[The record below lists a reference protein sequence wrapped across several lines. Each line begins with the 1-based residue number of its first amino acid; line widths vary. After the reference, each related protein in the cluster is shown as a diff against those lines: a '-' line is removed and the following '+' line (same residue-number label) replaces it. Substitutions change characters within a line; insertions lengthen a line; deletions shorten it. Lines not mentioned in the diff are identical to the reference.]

1 MTLHAVIVGAGP
13 IGLATACRL
22 AQDGAAV
29 TVVDAVHGGGGASTR
44 NAGWIVPIMSTPV
57 PAPGML
63 GKALRWMLR
72 KDSPLYVRPSPRPE
86 HVRFMASML
95 RHCNHKD
102 FRHGV
107 EALVALNERTIALFD
122 GYENDGVRFEYHRT
136 GHLLVF
142 TTLETM
148 RAYQAETAPMER
160 IGHTAIPLS
169 GDEVRDLEPVISK
182 NVRAGLHCSHERHLD
197 PVTLIKGLEYR
208 CRELGVEILY
218 DRPVTDIRME
228 GAVARSLL
236 AGGDDIPAD
245 VFVLAAGIHTG
256 ALARLAGFP
265 LPIQPGKGYGLDD
278 TTKSVNLR
286 HAVYFGEAK
295 VAVTPLSDRVR
306 LAGTMEF
313 GSRDAT
319 LDVDRLRGIAQAA
332 DNYLTGF
339 PPPSQLRAWTGSR
352 SMTPD
357 GLPVIGPLPGKDN
370 VLVASGHCMLG
381 VTLAPITAE
390 IIAAYAKNGI
400 QQAGIAQVADP
411 FSPRRFASRRIRAA
425 LHDAG
430 KAAPWQG
437 LRPTSR

>member
-22 AQDGAAV
+22 AQVGAAV

-218 DRPVTDIRME
+218 GRSVTDIRME

-319 LDVDRLRGIAQAA
+319 LDVDRLARHRAGRRQLPDRLSTAIATPCLDGIALDDAR
-332 DNYLTGF
+332 
-339 PPPSQLRAWTGSR
+339 RATRHRAPARKGQR
-352 SMTPD
+352 
-357 GLPVIGPLPGKDN
+357 
-370 VLVASGHCMLG
+370 LVASGHCMLG

-400 QQAGIAQVADP
+400 QQAGIAQVVDP